1 MRWLWPF
8 WVFLL
13 LPLSGFGQNP
23 VEIPEHLDLKRALEI
38 AVANNPEL
46 QAAQSEID
54 LAQAERLEAS
64 KRPNPAFSL
73 NFEDYRLFSTAQG
86 PFFQT
91 QEITARLDQEL
102 ETRGKRRLRSEV
114 AGFAVQVQKAHYDDA
129 LRQLGLE
136 VRRAYFQGVLAQSN
150 LAVSETILGEIDRII
165 ELNRTRLEQGD
176 ISGVE
181 LRRVEVER
189 LRFMDDVFAAR
200 LALANAKLTLLTLL
214 GVPLDSPSFMF
225 AEALGPGPAA
235 LAPEEGL
242 PELLSLA
249 ELERQALTQRPDL
262 LASSF
267 EERRADTETSLQRAM
282 RSPNLTVG
290 AGYKRNLEENSVV
303 FGVTIPLKI
312 FNRNEGG
319 IARARAEK
327 ARAEKVSAQTRNQVL
342 LELRKA
348 YNAVQINR
356 ERVAYIEGEAVKKAN
371 EAHQIVLA
379 AYRLGGSDLI
389 NLLDTERARRETRK
403 VYHQALY
410 DYRLSLFELGS
421 AVGLEAH

>member
-38 AVANNPEL
+38 AVANSPEL
-46 QAAQSEID
+46 QAARSEID
-54 LAQAERLEAS
+54 VAGAERLEAS
-64 KRPNPAFSL
+64 RGPNPAFSL
-73 NFEDYRLFSTAQG
+73 NFEDYRLFSAAPG
-86 PFFQT
+86 AFFQT

-102 ETRGKRRLRSEV
+102 ETRGKRRLRTE
-114 AGFAVQVQKAHYDDA
+114 AADLAVQAQKARYENA

-150 LAVSETILGEIDRII
+150 LNVSETILGEIDRII
-165 ELNRTRLEQGD
+165 ELNRARLEKGD

-200 LALANAKLTLLTLL
+200 LALANAKLTLVTLM
-214 GVPLDSPSFMF
+214 GAPLADPTFTFS
-225 AEALGPGPAA
+225 EALAADSAGPAR
-235 LAPEEGL
+235 EEGL
-242 PELLSLA
+242 PRLLPLA
-249 ELERQALTQRPDL
+249 DLERQALAQRPDL

-267 EERRADTETSLQRAM
+267 EERRADTQTSLQRAM

-327 ARAEKVSAQTRNQVL
+327 DRAEKVATQLRNQVL
-342 LELRKA
+342 LDLRKA

-356 ERVAYIEGEAVKKAN
+356 ERVAYIEGEAVKKAD

-379 AYRLGGSDLI
+379 AYRLGGFDLI

-410 DYRLSLFELGS
+410 DYRLSLYELGS
-421 AVGLEAH
+421 AVGLEDP

>member
-1 MRWLWPF
+1 
-8 WVFLL
+8 
-13 LPLSGFGQNP
+13 LSQNS
-23 VEIPEHLDLKRALEI
+23 VEIPEDLELKRALEI
-38 AVANNPEL
+38 AVAHNPEL
-46 QAAQSEID
+46 QAVQSEID

-73 NFEDYRLFSTAQG
+73 NFEDYRLFSAEPG

-91 QEITARLDQEL
+91 QEITARVDQEL
-102 ETRGKRRLRSEV
+102 ETRGKRRLRTE
-114 AGFAVQVQKAHYDDA
+114 AANLALQGQKARYDNA

-150 LAVSETILGEIDRII
+150 LAVSETILGEIDRIV

-200 LALANAKLTLLTLL
+200 LALANAKLTLLTIM
-214 GVPLDSPSFMF
+214 GVPQASPSFSF
-225 AEALGPGPAA
+225 SEGLSADPDGLAA
-235 LAPEEGL
+235 EEGVPRLL
-242 PELLSLA
+242 PLPD
-249 ELERQALTQRPDL
+249 LERQALAQRPDL
-262 LASSF
+262 LASCF
-267 EERRADTETSLQRAM
+267 EERRADTETALQRAI
-282 RSPNLTVG
+282 RSPNVTVG
-290 AGYKRNLEENSVV
+290 AGYKRNLDENSVV
-303 FGVTIPLKI
+303 LGVTVPLQV

-327 ARAEKVSAQTRNQVL
+327 DRAERLSAQTRNQVL
-342 LELRKA
+342 LEIRKA

-356 ERVAYIEGEAVKKAN
+356 ERVAYIEAEALKKAS

-379 AYRLGGSDLI
+379 AYRLGGLDLI
-389 NLLDTERARRETRK
+389 NLLDTQRARRETQK
-403 VYHQALY
+403 VYQQALY
-410 DYRLSLFELGS
+410 DYRLSLYELGS
-421 AVGLEAH
+421 AVGLEAP